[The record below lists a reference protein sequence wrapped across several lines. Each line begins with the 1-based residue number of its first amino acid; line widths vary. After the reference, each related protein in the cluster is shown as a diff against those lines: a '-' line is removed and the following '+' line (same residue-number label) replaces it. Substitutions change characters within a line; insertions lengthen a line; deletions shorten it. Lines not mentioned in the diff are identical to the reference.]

1 MEYRIIIG
9 RLTHEPTM
17 STTQGYNGEL
27 KEIAN
32 FSIAVNRPFKNAN
45 GEYEADFFNCSA
57 FGKTAETIG
66 KYCGKGKQ
74 VCLIG
79 RTQNEKFVNKE
90 GIEIKRDKFIVD
102 KLELL
107 GSANDNQ
114 QQNNFTQ
121 QQMPNNMVEEINED
135 DLPF

>member
-17 STTQGYNGEL
+17 STTQGYNGDL

-32 FSIAVNRPFKNAN
+32 FSIAVNRPFRNAN

-79 RTQNEKFVNKE
+79 RTQNEKFVNKD
-90 GIEIKRDKFIVD
+90 GIEIKRDKLIVD

-107 GSANDNQ
+107 GSKNDDQPNNFAQ
-114 QQNNFTQ
+114 QQI
-121 QQMPNNMVEEINED
+121 PNNMVEEINED

>member
-1 MEYRIIIG
+1 MENRVIIG

-17 STTQGYNGEL
+17 STIQGRNGEM
-27 KEIAN
+27 KDIAN
-32 FSIAVNRPFKNAN
+32 FSIAVNRPFRNSN

-79 RTQNEKFVNKE
+79 RTQNEKFVNKD

-107 GSANDNQ
+107 CSANDGQ

-121 QQMPNNMVEEINED
+121 QQMPNNMIEEINEN

>member
-1 MEYRIIIG
+1 MEYRVIVG
-9 RLTHEPTM
+9 RLTHEPTI
-17 STTQGYNGEL
+17 STIQGYNGEL
-27 KEIAN
+27 KDIAN
-32 FSIAVNRPFKNAN
+32 FSIAVKRPFKNAY
-45 GEYEADFFNCSA
+45 GEYEVVFFNCSA

-79 RTQNEKFVNKE
+79 RTQNEKFVNKD

-107 GSANDNQ
+107 GSKNDDQ
-114 QQNNFTQ
+114 PNNFIQ
-121 QQMPNNMVEEINED
+121 QQMPNNTVEESNED